1 MERVMLTGMLL
12 FIFAAQ
18 VSQAQGVGT
27 AGIFSSADDW
37 TGFGNL
43 EALALKPFAP
53 TTMDLGAGVGL
64 QITTIPANWWL
75 VGGRKLFVD
84 GAVLLSGEFAWGGS
98 ISLQP
103 SSIDDTFRIGLIYSE
118 EQGVQAF
125 LGKAFAFNW

>member
-1 MERVMLTGMLL
+1 MKRLMLTGMLL
-12 FIFAAQ
+12 LIFAAQ

-53 TTMDLGAGVGL
+53 TTMDLGAGIGL

-98 ISLQP
+98 MSLQP
-103 SSIDDTFRIGLIYSE
+103 AAIDDTFRIGLIYSQK
-118 EQGVQAF
+118 QGVQAF

>member
-37 TGFGNL
+37 TGFGTL
-43 EALALKPFAP
+43 EAVALKPFAP
-53 TTMDLGAGVGL
+53 TTLDLGAGVDL

-75 VGGRKLFVD
+75 VGGRKIFAT
-84 GAVLLSGEFAWGGS
+84 GAVLLSGEVAWGGC

-103 SSIDDTFRIGLIYSE
+103 AAIDDSFRLGLIYNDDI
-118 EQGVQAF
+118 GAQAF
-125 LGKAFAFNW
+125 LGKSFAFNW